1 MRRCTNSPLRIIQ
14 IACFRLLRPLLDVQQ
29 TFQDP
34 GEWAELVQLSIH
46 NLLLKSI
53 SKEPVVIVQVN
64 VNLIGSFLNVLY
76 FNDLY

>member
-1 MRRCTNSPLRIIQ
+1 MSW
-14 IACFRLLRPLLDVQQ
+14 Q

-34 GEWAELVQLSIH
+34 DELAELVQLPMY
-46 NLLLKSI
+46 NLLVKSI

-76 FNDLY
+76 SDDLY